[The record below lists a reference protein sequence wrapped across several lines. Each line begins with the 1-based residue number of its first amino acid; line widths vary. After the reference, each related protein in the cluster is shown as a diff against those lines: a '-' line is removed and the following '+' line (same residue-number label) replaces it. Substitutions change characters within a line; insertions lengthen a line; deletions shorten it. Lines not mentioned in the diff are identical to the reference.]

1 MDRRKCSFIHLKN
14 RRYSKA
20 LFVFI
25 MHALLVM
32 SHGLNYHFIT
42 NTLAQRVKVNF
53 TLKSYLISLVYLFFF
68 FFYCLQWFIQT
79 TDQNASASCQDIQ
92 NSIFYCINKTFH
104 TLHYNLIA
112 EKAFP
117 YFLYFKTKRLATYVT
132 QNSWIAFVI
141 NLLKIGFKRNSGK

>member
-1 MDRRKCSFIHLKN
+1 MDRRKCRFIHLKN

-68 FFYCLQWFIQT
+68 FLLSTMIYSNHWPKCK
-79 TDQNASASCQDIQ
+79 CQLSRYTKLNILLHQ
-92 NSIFYCINKTFH
+92 QHLPS
-104 TLHYNLIA
+104 LHYNLIA

-132 QNSWIAFVI
+132 QNSWIHD
-141 NLLKIGFKRNSGK
+141 